1 MHAYS
6 RIQLLTEKALVAVT
20 HNCWD
25 LEKLNISDIPQV
37 KDAPFWFDDIN
48 DGRPAVDRAM
58 LSKLSDLNLDNCLL
72 VNSRAFEGASSSLP
86 LFRCRRIS
94 AAAAPF
100 LSLSLSR
107 SIARSHD
114 RSPTHSNTARAG
126 IGTRTEDRLL
136 RLSVVGCKRFDI
148 DAIESLT
155 FDPVTRA
162 LRNQSLLFL
171 DLSFCTAVDDEA
183 VELLAERCTQLITL
197 RLTGCSKL
205 TDGGIAHVAEKIRG
219 CQKLSLAHCL
229 RLSDAATEALV
240 KTLWLEELN
249 LSNCSRITDRSLFA
263 LAERAPGLVDLRLRW
278 CVQVSSAG
286 IEALAKRCKVMAHLD
301 VSACDNVSDAALKAI
316 KAGNAQLSVEME
328 PADDGVYEYTK

>member
-1 MHAYS
+1 M
-6 RIQLLTEKALVAVT
+6 T

-25 LEKLNISDIPQV
+25 LEKLNVSDIPQV

-72 VNSRAFEGASSSLP
+72 VNSRAFEG
-86 LFRCRRIS
+86 
-94 AAAAPF
+94 
-100 LSLSLSR
+100 
-107 SIARSHD
+107 
-114 RSPTHSNTARAG
+114 

-136 RLSVVGCKRFDI
+136 RLSAVGCKRFDI

-162 LRNQSLLFL
+162 LRNQSLVFL

-183 VELLAERCTQLITL
+183 VELLAERCAQLVTL

-205 TDGGIAHVAEKIRG
+205 TDGGIAHIAKKICG

-229 RLSDAATEALV
+229 RLSDAATEVLV

-286 IEALAKRCKVMAHLD
+286 IEALAKRCNVLAHLD
-301 VSACDNVSDAALKAI
+301 VSACDNVSDAALNAI
-316 KAGNAQLSVEME
+316 KAGNAQLTVEME